1 MHYRYFTQAKGYL
14 AQSERWQLYLLA
26 NQLPPNATIV
36 NIGVEHGASVACLR
50 QGNRTATIVGV
61 DLDNTKYEQP
71 FGPDQVILTT
81 GDSARVGQL
90 WNDKNVDL
98 LFIDGDHTYEGCKAD
113 IDSWLPHMAEGA
125 IIAFHDSQTAQCEG
139 VTRAIGEW
147 YSKAVNWVELPKAG
161 TIRTFKHVLPLAVL
175 IPTYKRAPIVQR
187 TVDLILSNLR
197 HLGQIDVFVGD
208 DSNDGE
214 TQARLQG
221 YPATHFINTGGR
233 GLGANLNQLLGISNQ
248 MGHELIFQMDDDH
261 HLIAPLDL
269 SAHVDKLMR
278 EQNAGWIQCMINAGG
293 NEHWDVSDFSLRGD
307 DLRHWRIMPDS
318 PCKFIAS
325 NQPHLKH
332 RRVHDFYG
340 LYAEGGKTWH
350 QETEFNERVQDMHKA
365 NPNSPRFYMPT
376 EAYGFKYWRH
386 VGDSYVQRGM

>member
-36 NIGVEHGASVACLR
+36 NIGVEYGASTACLR
-50 QGNRTATIVGV
+50 QGNRTAFLVGV
-61 DLDNTKYEQP
+61 DLDNSKFAQP
-71 FGPDQVILTT
+71 FTPELVT
-81 GDSARVGQL
+81 GDSAKVGQF
-90 WNDKNVDL
+90 WDGDKIDL
-98 LFIDGDHTYEGCKAD
+98 IFIDGDHSYEGCKAD
-113 IDSWLPHMAEGA
+113 IDSWLPHMAEGS
-125 IIAFHDSQTAQCEG
+125 IMAFHDSHTQQCEG
-139 VTRAIGEW
+139 VTRAIQEW
-147 YSKAVNWVELPKAG
+147 FAGAVNWVELPKAG
-161 TIRTFKHVLPLAVL
+161 TIRTFKRTLPMAVL

-197 HLGQIDVFVGD
+197 HLGQIDIFVGD
-208 DSNDGE
+208 DSGDGE
-214 TQARLQG
+214 TRARLHG
-221 YPATHFINTGGR
+221 YPATHMVDSGGK
-233 GLGANLNQLLGISNQ
+233 GLGANLNQLLNVTRNSHQ
-248 MGHELIFQMDDDH
+248 LIFQMDDDH

-269 SAHVDKLMR
+269 TPHVDKLMR
-278 EQNAGWIQCMINAGG
+278 ETNAGWIQCMINAQG

-332 RRVHDFYG
+332 RRVHDYYG

-350 QETEFNERVQDMHKA
+350 QETEFNERAQAKHQAD
-365 NPNSPRFYMPT
+365 PNSPRFYMPV

-386 VGDSYVQRGM
+386 VGDSYVQRGL